1 MAILAPCQD
10 MNRIVS
16 ARCVTALL
24 LVTAV
29 CLCISSSGV
38 NADDLPAVQE
48 SAEAGNLNAQLEL
61 VEYYSKQETQDLQK
75 GLNWL
80 KRALQN
86 GAYFMESALEPY
98 EMLVAE
104 AGNSLDYDAFL
115 KRADSGDPG
124 ALFVVG
130 TALVLGMAPEMDI
143 EKGIRYLE
151 PVAKSG
157 NVTAQVLLANTCFTM
172 ATMTGNEEYI
182 SRGFDW
188 AKMAAELGNSYA
200 QALLAGHYIR
210 DGNGAKAIKWA
221 LAAYRQGSASGAAT
235 VGNLYAYGMEDLQP
249 QPEKAVKPL
258 EDAYA
263 AGHPTAAETLGFM
276 YLDGRG
282 VEKDPVKARRYL
294 EFAAAHGMQEAINQL
309 QYMDTNEA
317 GRQEE
322 K

>member
-1 MAILAPCQD
+1 
-10 MNRIVS
+10 MNRIESTSYVN
-16 ARCVTALL
+16 ALF
-24 LVTAV
+24 LVIAV
-29 CLCISSSGV
+29 CLCLSSAGV
-38 NADDLPAVQE
+38 NAEDLPALQE
-48 SAEAGNLNAQLEL
+48 SAEAGNLKAQLEL
-61 VEYYSKQETQDLQK
+61 VEYYSKHETQDLQK
-75 GLNWL
+75 GLGWL

-98 EMLVAE
+98 EMLVAD
-104 AGNSLDYDAFL
+104 AGDTIDYDAFL
-115 KRADSGDPG
+115 KRADSGDPD

-130 TALVLGMAPEMDI
+130 TALVLGMAPEVDI
-143 EKGIRYLE
+143 EKGIHYLE

-157 NVTAQVLLANTCFTM
+157 NVIAQVLLANTCFTM
-172 ATMTGNEEYI
+172 ASMTGNEEYI

-188 AKMAAELGNSYA
+188 AQAAAELGNSYA

-210 DGNGAKAIKWA
+210 EGNGAKAIKWA
-221 LAAYRQGSASGAAT
+221 LAAYRQGSPSGAAT

-249 QPEKAVKPL
+249 QPEKALQPL

-282 VEKDPVKARRYL
+282 VEKDTVKARRYL

-309 QYMDTNEA
+309 QYMDTNA
-317 GRQEE
+317 PDKPGEE
-322 K
+322 